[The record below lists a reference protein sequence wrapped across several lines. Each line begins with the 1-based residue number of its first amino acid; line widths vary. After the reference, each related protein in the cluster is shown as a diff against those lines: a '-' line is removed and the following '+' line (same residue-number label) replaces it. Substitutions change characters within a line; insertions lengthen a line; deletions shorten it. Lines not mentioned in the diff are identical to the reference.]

1 MSITALKVNSILLQI
16 IKWLR
21 FKPSFRKTINYVYDG
36 DENRIPNNHDL
47 LSRTRTD
54 CALSPEFS
62 GAQSRRIYT
71 VRLQKTQGGRNTLSH
86 RELRDNTIA
95 IALYI
100 A

>member
-54 CALSPEFS
+54 CALSPEF
-62 GAQSRRIYT
+62 R
-71 VRLQKTQGGRNTLSH
+71 GGLKSTNIHCSVP
-86 RELRDNTIA
+86 EDPGW
-95 IALYI
+95 
-100 A
+100 